1 MEDRRVVITGV
12 GVVAPNGINKTLF
25 LDALKKGKTNFK
37 KISNAAK
44 LRLGCEY
51 AAIPELSQE
60 VIDDF
65 CKKYRLVKIRSSAV
79 IYGCMAGTEAWL
91 DAGLKISEKSTG
103 EPLWDAGCIFN
114 SSCGGV
120 EAFAYNYK
128 LAKSGDFKKMGGRVA
143 QQAMNSG
150 ISAYMGGILGLGN
163 QVTTYASES
172 NSGTES
178 IINAYHRIKWGLAD
192 IMLAGSTESSSEY
205 VFGLYDTTQRQD
217 NTHTTIKTKGLNI
230 DKIVMRCFEKD
241 APGGIYGA
249 GAGALVL
256 ESLESAK
263 NRGAKIYAEI
273 LGANLSAGGQRNDQ
287 GLLGLDESSLQHC
300 IVKSIEN
307 AQIEPTTIDLVA
319 GSYPSDDYCQ
329 KIEFAATQKALKV
342 TDKLLPFFNATK
354 SLIGACLAASGAIES
369 VAAILELDNNFIH
382 GTPRI
387 GEINNNILKHI
398 PSSKIP
404 TKAQKKKDL
413 STILHVN
420 YGVGDV
426 YSSYIMKKWN
436 G

>member
-1 MEDRRVVITGV
+1 MQDRRVVITGI
-12 GVVAPNGINKTLF
+12 GVVAPNGVNKSLF

-37 KISNAAK
+37 KISNASK
-44 LRLGCEY
+44 LGLGCEY

-60 VIDDF
+60 AIDNF

-79 IYGCMAGTEAWL
+79 IYGCMAGMEAWL
-91 DAGLKISEKSTG
+91 DAGLEVSEKSTG
-103 EPLWDAGCIFN
+103 EPLWNAGCIFN

-128 LAKSGDFKKMGGRVA
+128 LAKAGDFKKMGGRVA

-178 IINAYHRIKWGLAD
+178 IINAYNRIKWGLGE

-205 VFGLYDTTQRQD
+205 VFGLYDTTQRED
-217 NTHTTIKTKGLNI
+217 NSHTTIETKNLTSEEI
-230 DKIVMRCFEKD
+230 AMHCFEEN

-256 ESLESAK
+256 ESLESAI

-273 LGANLSAGGQRNDQ
+273 LGTNLNSGGQRNDK
-287 GLLGLDESSLQHC
+287 GLLGLDEHSLEYC
-300 IVKSIEN
+300 IKNTIKKAKIN
-307 AQIEPTTIDLVA
+307 PAIIDLVA

-329 KIEFAATQKALKV
+329 KIEFAATRKALQLTNKS
-342 TDKLLPFFNATK
+342 LPYFNTTK
-354 SLIGACLAASGAIES
+354 SLIGACLAASGAIEA
-369 VAAILELDNNFIH
+369 VAAILELNNNFIH

-387 GEINNNILKHI
+387 GDISLDILTHL
-398 PSSKIP
+398 SASKIP
-404 TKAQKKKDL
+404 SKMIRKKDL

-426 YSSYIMKKWN
+426 YSSYILKKWKA
-436 G
+436 